1 MEWFKDLDTWKKVV
15 VCIVGIL
22 LLAGIIALIVIFVPK
37 YTGPE
42 ENCVFLN
49 EKANLHNE
57 YYITVTAINSERDFR
72 KTQQKISNNIENSL
86 QMIA

>member
-1 MEWFKDLDTWKKVV
+1 MEWFKNLDTWKKIV

-49 EKANLHNE
+49 
-57 YYITVTAINSERDFR
+57 
-72 KTQQKISNNIENSL
+72 
-86 QMIA
+86 